1 MGCERYNNYGH
12 GELLS
17 WVEGNDVFLKARVY
31 EKVVTDADSSSS
43 EGDEPAGNAA
53 GTVEERAVDLTAF
66 DDVKVELVK
75 SFGARTDIETAID
88 QTEDNC
94 LVVHCP
100 YTLESGE
107 YALEIRLM
115 KDGLQAR
122 SFDIQFAVVQTD
134 CEAQTTFEVIDGC
147 RSASLRVTLQ
157 VVSQALVRGKSAYE
171 LWKELPG
178 NEDKGLQDFIDEV
191 LDLNAIATRAV
202 TAAKAAEQAATNAN
216 DKAALA
222 NEKATLANEKAALAD
237 EKAGLADEKAGLA
250 SEKAALAAEKA
261 GLASEKAG
269 LAASAAVLANEKA
282 ALANEKAGLAD
293 QKATE
298 AGNVNA
304 SLSGTIL
311 TVTNRYGES
320 ESVDVKD
327 QLMLFEVD
335 DDMQLSVTKAD
346 DSTVVF
352 GLENGYLTVDD
363 TDNGN

>member
-1 MGCERYNNYGH
+1 MYNYCH

-66 DDVKVELVK
+66 DDVEVELVK

-100 YTLESGE
+100 HTLESGE

-115 KDGLQAR
+115 KDGIQAR

-134 CEAQTTFEVIDGC
+134 CKAQTTFEVIDGC

-191 LDLNAIATRAV
+191 LDLT
-202 TAAKAAEQAATNAN
+202 
-216 DKAALA
+216 
-222 NEKATLANEKAALAD
+222 TLT
-237 EKAGLADEKAGLA
+237 
-250 SEKAALAAEKA
+250 
-261 GLASEKAG
+261 
-269 LAASAAVLANEKA
+269 
-282 ALANEKAGLAD
+282 
-293 QKATE
+293 TE

-327 QLMLFEVD
+327 QMMLVEVD

-363 TDNGN
+363 TDNGSDDSN